1 MPTHRTF
8 LIVAA
13 TLLLVMLG
21 IAACVP
27 AGPQAEA
34 EMEEQPMLSMEP
46 AEEQVLRFAPCC
58 SFRWDPATGTGSDYY
73 YGAGL
78 LSALTEVVVNP
89 DTGDEEVTCWLCDT
103 SEVSDDG
110 LTYTYHLRQ
119 DLKFGKTG
127 NPVTAHDVKYTW
139 ERSLRVGKW
148 PLRLF
153 MFIEGAMDLYNESA
167 DTMSGITV
175 LDDFTLEVQMM
186 QPTPMWDRWSTGT
199 PMAVCEQSQLEAG
212 TAEKHWLED
221 GGGCAGPFQA
231 ESLDPDERLLI
242 LERNPHWPGEAA
254 KLDRIV
260 IQGGLPVETKLIGYE
275 NNEFDVIWISG
286 PVLSEVLDPEN
297 PMHDEIRFWPTQNYL
312 AQVLFTDKPPFDDP
326 KMREA
331 FVKSINMDEIIEKV
345 MRGRFI
351 KLKTLTGGHYGA
363 YCEINNCEDRPGLT
377 QDVEGALQAFAES
390 RYQGDPSLVEP
401 IRVYASP
408 GTTLGDRS
416 LLWQAISQQ
425 VYQVLGL
432 QIELLIKSRTTPEER
447 ELANI
452 GSWAHGMQAL
462 DPQEAIW
469 PLWHSDG
476 PFNDGYLKHQ
486 DPQLDALIENA
497 QAIHDVEERMAA
509 WKGVEDYMYSLYVM
523 IPTYLDAR
531 YFLVKPW
538 VRNFELGYN
547 SRLLHPD
554 EVWIAEH

>member
-1 MPTHRTF
+1 MRRHRTLWF
-8 LIVAA
+8 VAA
-13 TLLLVMLG
+13 TLLLLMFG

-27 AGPQAEA
+27 AGAEPA
-34 EMEEQPMLSMEP
+34 ADVEEEAMMSMEP

-58 SFRWDPATGTGSDYY
+58 SFRWDPATGTGADYY

-89 DTGDEEVTCWLCDT
+89 DTGVEEVTCWLCD
-103 SEVSDDG
+103 SFEVSDDG
-110 LTYTYHLRQ
+110 LTYTYNLRQ

-127 NPVTAHDVKYTW
+127 NPVTAHDIKYTW

-153 MFIEGAMDLYNESA
+153 MFIEGAMDLYNETA
-167 DTMSGITV
+167 DTMSGLTV
-175 LDDFTLEVQMM
+175 VDDFTFQVQMI
-186 QPTPMWDRWSTGT
+186 QPAPMWNRWSTGT
-199 PMAVCEQSQLEAG
+199 PMAVCEQGQLEAG
-212 TAEKHWLED
+212 TAERHWLED

-231 ESLDPDERLLI
+231 ESFDPDENLLV
-242 LERNPHWPGEAA
+242 LERNPHWPGEPA
-254 KLDRIV
+254 KLDKLIL
-260 IQGGLPVETKLIGYE
+260 QGRLPAETMLIGYE
-275 NNEFDVIWISG
+275 NDEFDVVWVAG
-286 PVLSEVLDPEN
+286 PILSEILEPDN
-297 PMHDEIRFWPTQNYL
+297 PLHNELRFWPTQNYL

-331 FVKSINMDEIIEKV
+331 FIKSIDMDEIIEKV
-345 MRGRFI
+345 MRGRFF
-351 KLKTLTGGHYGA
+351 KLKTLTGGPYGPYCA
-363 YCEINNCEDRPGLT
+363 YHGCDDRPGLT

-401 IRVYASP
+401 IRVYAPP

-416 LLWQAISQQ
+416 LLWQAIAQQ
-425 VYQVLGL
+425 VYQVLGV
-432 QIELLIKSRTTPEER
+432 QIELLIKQRTTPEER
-447 ELANI
+447 ELANV
-452 GSWAHGMQAL
+452 GSWAHGIQAL

-486 DPQLDALIENA
+486 DPQLDALIEKA
-497 QAIHDVEERMAA
+497 QAIQNVDERMEA
-509 WKGVEDYMYSLYVM
+509 WKEVEDYMYSLYIM
-523 IPTYLDAR
+523 IPTYLDSR

-538 VRNFELGYN
+538 VRNFELGFN